1 MRATRP
7 VFWLYALALILPTLA
22 LAQTPAPESY
32 LVRRTAHVDDEVT
45 GFKTNIDYVIFRDGL
60 LISTQ
65 RSPGQTTLIRA
76 RGTSDAVRRLQQALS
91 ENRFGSER
99 GHCAYRDVPG
109 QGEVFVSAVTW
120 FGRKGTSK
128 VTKTFGF
135 GAAFPTICSDAFAR
149 SVQAIEDFFSEAA
162 NSPGA
167 QIDHVPT
174 DVFGA
179 FLAQASTP

>member
-1 MRATRP
+1 MRARSYL
-7 VFWLYALALILPTLA
+7 FWICTLGLNPPTLA
-22 LAQTPAPESY
+22 LAQTPAAESY

-76 RGTSDAVRRLQQALS
+76 RGTADAVRRLQQVLS
-91 ENRFGSER
+91 QNRFGTAGNRCS
-99 GHCAYRDVPG
+99 YRDFPG

-120 FGRKGTSK
+120 FGRTGTSQ
-128 VTKTFGF
+128 VTKTFGV
-135 GAAFPTICSDAFAR
+135 GAAFPSQCSESFAR
-149 SVQAIEDFFSEAA
+149 SVRAIADFFFEAA

-179 FLAQASTP
+179 FLAQASIP

>member
-1 MRATRP
+1 MRTKKSLSWIYIL
-7 VFWLYALALILPTLA
+7 VLTLPTVA
-22 LAQTPAPESY
+22 LAQAPAPESY
-32 LVRRTAHVDDEVT
+32 LVRRTAHVDDETT

-76 RGTSDAVRRLQQALS
+76 RGSQDAVRQLQQALS
-91 ENRFGSER
+91 ANRFGSER
-99 GHCAYRDVPG
+99 GHCAYRDAPG

-120 FGRKGTSK
+120 FGRTGTSQ
-128 VTKTFGF
+128 VTKTFGV
-135 GAAFPTICSDAFAR
+135 GARFPILCSEPFAR
-149 SVQAIEDFFSEAA
+149 SVQAIEEFFFEAA

-174 DVFGA
+174 DIFGA
-179 FLAQASTP
+179 FVAPVPMP

>member
-1 MRATRP
+1 MRTSSLLVALCG
-7 VFWLYALALILPTLA
+7 FALALPAVLM
-22 LAQTPAPESY
+22 AQAPVPESY
-32 LVRRTAHVDDEVT
+32 LVRRTAHVDDETT

-76 RGTSDAVRRLQQALS
+76 QGTPGAVRRLQQALS
-91 ENRFGSER
+91 ANRFGSER
-99 GHCAYRDVPG
+99 GHCTYRDAPG

-120 FGRKGTSK
+120 FGRTGTSQ
-128 VTKTFGF
+128 VTKLFGV
-135 GAAFPTICSDAFAR
+135 GAAFPTLCSEAFAA
-149 SVQAIEDFFSEAA
+149 SVQAIEAFFSEAA

-167 QIDHVPT
+167 QVDHVPT

-179 FLAQASTP
+179 FATPAPLP